1 LDILDCLVERG
12 AEQQQEHVPD
22 ADDSETLIAN
32 VSEELRKIKKVS
44 DESDESFSIR
54 VAVLEELLKSH
65 AYAVEMKRAAHSAST
80 WLKSIGR
87 STTGASAGKGDRM
100 EDPQQAPG
108 EEDKSEGDSSGAND
122 SALKMEMATLKAMLH
137 SSQME
142 LKDKAEANQKL
153 DTELSKCR
161 AEIGRLRS
169 ASRSEVRNGNDRQCF
184 CSFVSYQ
191 NSLSCVCCSH
201 CT

>member
-1 LDILDCLVERG
+1 
-12 AEQQQEHVPD
+12 
-22 ADDSETLIAN
+22 
-32 VSEELRKIKKVS
+32 
-44 DESDESFSIR
+44 
-54 VAVLEELLKSH
+54 
-65 AYAVEMKRAAHSAST
+65 
-80 WLKSIGR
+80 
-87 STTGASAGKGDRM
+87 M
-100 EDPQQAPG
+100 EDAQQAPG

-142 LKDKAEANQKL
+142 LKDKAVANQKL

-169 ASRSEVRNGNDRQCF
+169 ASRSEVRNGNDRKCF
-184 CSFVSYQ
+184 CSFVSYYH
-191 NSLSCVCCSH
+191 SLSCVCCSH